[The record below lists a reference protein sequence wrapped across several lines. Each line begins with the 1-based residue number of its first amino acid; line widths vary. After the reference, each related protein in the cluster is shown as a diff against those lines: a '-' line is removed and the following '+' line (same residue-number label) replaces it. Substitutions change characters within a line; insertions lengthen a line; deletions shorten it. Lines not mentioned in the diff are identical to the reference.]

1 MIINNKNLIILII
14 IGFFLCIFELL
25 HFSDKECIQYIITH
39 DNEFYNDTN
48 NQNNDI
54 YRYYYIF
61 PKNNE
66 LINSY
71 YTDITIRRNIE
82 HTSYLIVCW
91 GNKNSWQWKF
101 RGNKIIEV
109 K

>member
-14 IGFFLCIFELL
+14 IGLFLCIFELV
-25 HFSDKECIQYIITH
+25 HFSDKECMQYIITH
-39 DNEFYNDTN
+39 DNEFCNDTS
-48 NQNNDI
+48 NQNNDT
-54 YRYYYIF
+54 YRYYTIF
-61 PKNNE
+61 PKSNI

-71 YTDITIRRNIE
+71 YTDITIRKNIE
-82 HTSYLIVCW
+82 DTSYLIICL

-101 RGNKIIEV
+101 RGDKIIKV